1 MMGVLTNCINSWQT
15 MNTKMTL
22 YHITSEQLRINE
34 LLEESGGELTPEI
47 EEALMLNAENF
58 KIKAEGYIE
67 SISRYKALAE
77 AADVRIKEMQ
87 RIKKT
92 SENIEKRLKDC
103 LLQAMMVMG
112 VDKMELGLRK
122 LSIRNTSAVNITD
135 EAHIPAEYIIIEQ
148 KYDKTRIKD
157 ALKNGETIPGTELVT
172 NKSIQIR

>member
-1 MMGVLTNCINSWQT
+1 MSNLS
-15 MNTKMTL
+15 L

-58 KIKAEGYIE
+58 EIKADGYIE

-92 SENIEKRLKDC
+92 SENIEKRLKER
-103 LLQAMMVMG
+103 LLQAMVVMD
-112 VDKMELGLRK
+112 VDKMEIGLRK

-157 ALKNGETIPGTELVT
+157 ALKSGDVIPGAELVT

>member
-1 MMGVLTNCINSWQT
+1 

-47 EEALMLNAENF
+47 EEALILNAENF
-58 KIKAEGYIE
+58 EIKADGYIE

-92 SENIEKRLKDC
+92 SENIEKRLKER

-122 LSIRNTSAVNITD
+122 LSIRNTSAVNIIN
-135 EAHIPAEYIIIEQ
+135 ESHIPADFIIIEQ

-157 ALKNGETIPGTELVT
+157 ALKNGETIPGAELVT

>member
-1 MMGVLTNCINSWQT
+1 
-15 MNTKMTL
+15 MTL

-58 KIKAEGYIE
+58 EIKADGYIE

-92 SENIEKRLKDC
+92 SENIEKRLKER
-103 LLQAMMVMG
+103 LLQAMMVME
-112 VDKMELGLRK
+112 VDKMEIGLRK
-122 LSIRNTSAVNITD
+122 LSIRNTSAINITD

-157 ALKNGETIPGTELVT
+157 ALKNGEIIPGAELVT

>member
-1 MMGVLTNCINSWQT
+1 
-15 MNTKMTL
+15 MTL

-58 KIKAEGYIE
+58 EIKADGYIE

-92 SENIEKRLKDC
+92 SENIEKRLKER
-103 LLQAMMVMG
+103 LLQAMVVMD
-112 VDKMELGLRK
+112 VDKIELGLRK
-122 LSIRNTSAVNITD
+122 LSIRNTTAVNITD

-157 ALKNGETIPGTELVT
+157 ALKSGDVIPGAELVT
-172 NKSIQIR
+172 NKTIQIR

>member
-1 MMGVLTNCINSWQT
+1 MGKL
-15 MNTKMTL
+15 TL
-22 YHITSEQLRINE
+22 YNITSEQLRINE

-58 KIKAEGYIE
+58 EIKADGYIE

-92 SENIEKRLKDC
+92 SENIEKKLKES

-112 VDKMELGLRK
+112 VDKMEIGLRK

-157 ALKNGETIPGTELVT
+157 ALKNGDVIPGAELVT

>member
-1 MMGVLTNCINSWQT
+1 MSKL
-15 MNTKMTL
+15 TL
-22 YHITSEQLRINE
+22 YNITSEQLRINE

-58 KIKAEGYIE
+58 EIKADGYIE
-67 SISRYKALAE
+67 SISQYKALAE

-92 SENIEKRLKDC
+92 SENIEKRLKER
-103 LLQAMMVMG
+103 LLQAMMVME
-112 VDKMELGLRK
+112 VDKMEIGLRK

-135 EAHIPAEYIIIEQ
+135 EAHIPGEYIIIEQ
-148 KYDKTRIKD
+148 KYDKTRIKE
-157 ALKNGETIPGTELVT
+157 ALKSGDVIPGAELVT

>member
-1 MMGVLTNCINSWQT
+1 
-15 MNTKMTL
+15 MTL

-47 EEALMLNAENF
+47 EEALILNTENF
-58 KIKAEGYIE
+58 EIKADGYIE

-92 SENIEKRLKDC
+92 SENIEKRLKER

-157 ALKNGETIPGTELVT
+157 ALKNGETIPGAELVT

>member
-1 MMGVLTNCINSWQT
+1 
-15 MNTKMTL
+15 MTL

-47 EEALMLNAENF
+47 EEALILNAENF
-58 KIKAEGYIE
+58 EIKADGYIE

-92 SENIEKRLKDC
+92 SENIEKRLKER

-148 KYDKTRIKD
+148 KYDKTRLKD
-157 ALKNGETIPGTELVT
+157 ALKNGETIPGAELVT

>member
-1 MMGVLTNCINSWQT
+1 MSKL
-15 MNTKMTL
+15 TL
-22 YHITSEQLRINE
+22 YNITSEQLRINE

-58 KIKAEGYIE
+58 EIKADGYIE

-92 SENIEKRLKDC
+92 SENIEKRLKER
-103 LLQAMMVMG
+103 LLQAMMVME
-112 VDKMELGLRK
+112 VDKMEIGLRK
-122 LSIRNTSAVNITD
+122 LSIRNTSSVNITD

-157 ALKNGETIPGTELVT
+157 ALKSGDVIPGAELVT

>member
-1 MMGVLTNCINSWQT
+1 MSN
-15 MNTKMTL
+15 MTL

-58 KIKAEGYIE
+58 EIKADGYIE

-92 SENIEKRLKDC
+92 SENIEKRLKER
-103 LLQAMMVMG
+103 LLQAMMVME

-122 LSIRNTSAVNITD
+122 LSIRNTTAVNITD

-157 ALKNGETIPGTELVT
+157 ALKSGDVIPGAELVT